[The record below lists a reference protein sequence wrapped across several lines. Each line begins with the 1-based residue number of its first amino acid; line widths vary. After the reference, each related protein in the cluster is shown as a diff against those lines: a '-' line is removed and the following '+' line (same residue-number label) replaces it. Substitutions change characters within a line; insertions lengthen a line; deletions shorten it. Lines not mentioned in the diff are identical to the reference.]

1 MVAHKTTSTMD
12 ALEETALLKELSL
25 GESKAFDGV
34 YHHYHGEISRYVC
47 KFVKSA
53 EHTEDLCQEI
63 FLKVWEKRET
73 LANLHSFRAYLFTV
87 AKNRVLDYL
96 RHAATER
103 SVREEIIRVS
113 LQYASHVEEGLQS
126 EEYQYYLQKIIHQL
140 SPRDQE
146 VFRLCREMEHSY
158 DEAATVLGISRNA
171 IKKHMVKAVK
181 FIKYSAHKRFGMSF
195 NSLIICGLLIF

>member
-1 MVAHKTTSTMD
+1 MD
-12 ALEETALLKELSL
+12 ALEETVLLKDLAL
-25 GESKAFDGV
+25 GDCKAFDEV
-34 YHHYHGEISRYVC
+34 YRHYHGEISRYIY

-73 LANLHSFRAYLFTV
+73 LPNLQSFRAYLFTV
-87 AKNRVLDYL
+87 SKNRVLDFL

-103 SVREEIIRVS
+103 SVQEEVIRAS
-113 LQYASHVEEGLQS
+113 LQHASHVEEALQS
-126 EEYQYYLQKIIHQL
+126 EEYQHHLQKILRQL

-158 DEAATVLGISRNA
+158 DEAAEVLGVSRNA
-171 IKKHMVKAVK
+171 IKKHMVKAIK
-181 FIKYSAHKRFGMSF
+181 FIKYSAHKSFGLSF
-195 NSLIICGLLIF
+195 NSLVICGMLVW

>member
-1 MVAHKTTSTMD
+1 MD
-12 ALEETALLKELSL
+12 ALEETVLLKDLAS
-25 GESKAFDGV
+25 GDSKAFDEV
-34 YHHYHGEISRYVC
+34 YHYYRGEINRYVF
-47 KFVKSA
+47 KFVKST

-87 AKNRVLDYL
+87 SKNRVLDFL

-103 SVREEIIRVS
+103 SVREEVIRAS
-113 LQYASHVEEGLQS
+113 LQHASHVEEALQS
-126 EEYQYYLQKIIHQL
+126 EEYQHYLQKILHQL

-158 DEAATVLGISRNA
+158 DEAAEVLGVSRNA
-171 IKKHMVKAVK
+171 IKKHMVKAIK
-181 FIKYSAHKRFGMSF
+181 FLKYSAHKSFGLSF
-195 NSLIICGLLIF
+195 NSIVVCVMVVW

>member
-1 MVAHKTTSTMD
+1 ME
-12 ALEETALLKELSL
+12 ALDETVLLKDIAL
-25 GESKAFDGV
+25 GDSKAFDEV
-34 YHHYHGEISRYVC
+34 YRHYHAEISRYIL

-73 LANLHSFRAYLFTV
+73 LPNLQSFRAYLFTV
-87 AKNRVLDYL
+87 SKNRVLDFL

-103 SVREEIIRVS
+103 SAREEITRAS
-113 LQYASHVEEGLQS
+113 LQHASHVEQALQS

-146 VFRLCREMEHSY
+146 VFHLCREMEHTY
-158 DEAATVLGISRNA
+158 DEAAELLGISRNA
-171 IKKHMVKAVK
+171 IKKHMVKAIK
-181 FIKYSAHKRFGMSF
+181 YIKYSAHKSLGLSF
-195 NSLIICGLLIF
+195 NSLVICGVLVW

>member
-1 MVAHKTTSTMD
+1 MD
-12 ALEETALLKELSL
+12 ALDETDLLKELAL
-25 GESKAFDGV
+25 GDSKAFDEV
-34 YHHYHGEISRYVC
+34 YQHYHGEISRYIF

-73 LANLHSFRAYLFTV
+73 LPNLQSFRAYLFTV
-87 AKNRVLDYL
+87 SKNRVLDFL

-103 SVREEIIRVS
+103 SAREEIIRAS
-113 LQYASHVEEGLQS
+113 LQHASHVEEALQS
-126 EEYQYYLQKIIHQL
+126 EEYQHYLQKVLREL

-146 VFRLCREMEHSY
+146 VFRLCREMEHTY
-158 DEAATVLGISRNA
+158 DEAAEVLGISRNA

-181 FIKYSAHKRFGMSF
+181 FIKYAANKNFGLSF
-195 NSLIICGLLIF
+195 NSLVLCGMMVW